1 MREISFTLALL
12 CSSFFASVARAD
24 SYMAAFT
31 CSGTCAS
38 TPSSSMANF
47 AAAGPSS
54 MGNFS
59 WDGLSW
65 TFTFP
70 DYPRE
75 WLPSDFY
82 AWSGFNDFT
91 SGSNQ
96 TFFTF
101 RIENLT
107 VANDTSLD
115 LLCPAQQAC
124 GPTFDWGVLTFSPIA
139 TPEPG
144 TLGMIALGIALVL
157 VMRNRLSAL
166 VSR

>member
-1 MREISFTLALL
+1 M
-12 CSSFFASVARAD
+12 D
-24 SYMAAFT
+24 
-31 CSGTCAS
+31 
-38 TPSSSMANF
+38 
-47 AAAGPSS
+47 
-54 MGNFS
+54 NFS
-59 WDGLSW
+59 WDSLSW

-75 WLPSDFY
+75 WLASDFY
-82 AWSGFNDFT
+82 AWSGFNDLT

-124 GPTFDWGVLTFSPIA
+124 GPTFDWGVLTFSPVA

-144 TLGMIALGIALVL
+144 TLGMVALGIALVL
-157 VMRNRLSAL
+157 CAL
-166 VSR
+166 RAFLLTPRSKVPAVQHRSPNQDAAASMPDVAWPIGKLPPC